1 MKRVIFYSVII
12 FVFLASCSSPK
23 RQMQS
28 GNYDAA
34 ITRAVEK
41 IRKDRNDT
49 KNIDILDESYKIAL
63 EQDNERVRLLKMEGN
78 PRNWDEIY
86 LIYKKMHDRQAMVRT
101 VLPLESGNRTVD
113 FPYVDYMEEMVSAKN
128 NAADYYYANGRE
140 LMKNGTKEAYR
151 QANAEFMRAKEYV
164 GNYEGIDQLID
175 ESRYLGMSRVLVT
188 VDNRSNMNFPPEF
201 EADLLA
207 LDLPRLDN
215 PWVEY
220 HTRQL
225 DDEVNFDY
233 IVSVIIKAVAVS
245 PDNTFQK
252 DTLIK
257 REVEDGF
264 QYVLDDNGNVMKD
277 SLGNDIKIQKYKT
290 VQCALIESVQTKECV
305 IDGEVEIVTINPSK
319 VLKSDPLVA
328 DSYFEHVSARAIGD
342 EEALGPLEK
351 EKVSS
356 QPMPFPSDIEMVI
369 RCSEALKMGIRSAM
383 ERNRRFII

>member
-1 MKRVIFYSVII
+1 
-12 FVFLASCSSPK
+12 
-23 RQMQS
+23 MQS

-34 ITRAVEK
+34 IARAVEK
-41 IRKDRNDT
+41 IRKDKSDI
-49 KNIDILDESYKIAL
+49 KNIEILDESYKIAL
-63 EQDNERVRLLKMEGN
+63 EQDNERIRLLKMEGN

-101 VLPLESGNRTVD
+101 VLPLQSGNRTVD

-151 QANAEFMRAKEYV
+151 QANAEFRRAKEYV

-277 SLGNDIKIQKYKT
+277 SLGNDIKIKKYKT

-342 EEALGPLEK
+342 EEALGPLEE
-351 EKVSS
+351 EKVRS